1 MDEEVITWNLKGPK
15 RFKKRKEL
23 NALIRNN
30 MKYKNGGKPGAAGG
44 GGTSIDMYSINAG
57 GSSANRR
64 LLRGVNDDDSSSNPD
79 DTYYFS
85 ANKQIIKEYNPCTI
99 RL

>member
-1 MDEEVITWNLKGPK
+1 MITWNLKGPK

-30 MKYKNGGKPGAAGG
+30 MKYKSGGKQGGAA
-44 GGTSIDMYSINAG
+44 GGTSIDMYNINAG

-64 LLRGVNDDDSSSNPD
+64 LLRGVNDDDSSNLD

-85 ANKQIIKEYNPCTI
+85 ANKQIIKE
-99 RL
+99 